1 MKQVLILMS
10 FLCFFIKAT
19 GVIAQSEIDTD
30 MDGLIDKEDDCP
42 TVFGPVS
49 NHGCPELT
57 KNNSKIIAKAIEK
70 IEFEIGSAII
80 TKASYL
86 ILNEA
91 SIFLK
96 KNKKYRLILSGH
108 TDAIG
113 SSTANEILS
122 ERRALIC
129 YNYLLTKGIA
139 RSRMNYRGLGA
150 SQPIGDNHSRMGREH
165 NRRVVFEFVLNS
177 SYD

>member
-1 MKQVLILMS
+1 MKKVLILIT
-10 FLCFFIKAT
+10 FCCFFIKAT

-57 KNNSKIIAKAIEK
+57 KNNNEIIAEAIET

-86 ILNEA
+86 ILNEVSA
-91 SIFLK
+91 VLK
-96 KNKKYRLILSGH
+96 KNKAYRLILSGH
-108 TDAIG
+108 TDDIG
-113 SSTANEILS
+113 SSAANEILS
-122 ERRALIC
+122 KRRALIC

-139 RSRMNYRGLGA
+139 RSRMSYRGLGA

-165 NRRVVFEFVLNS
+165 NRRVVFELLNS